1 MTDTPARP
9 RIRVLIA
16 DDHPVVR
23 LGLVTLCASRPDLV
37 VCAEA
42 GSGVEAVAQ
51 YRAHR
56 PDVAVLDLR
65 MPEMDGIQATLAV
78 QREFPASRIL
88 ILSTFDS
95 TEEIYQAIQAGARGY
110 LLKHFVGDEL
120 VEGIRAVHA
129 GEHCLPPAVAERL
142 AERGR
147 QLVPSPREVQVLRLI
162 AKGFSN
168 KEIAAQLSIAPDTVR
183 NHVKHLFDKLDAS
196 DRSEAVV
203 IALERGIF
211 RLD

>member
-1 MTDTPARP
+1 VTASGST

-23 LGLVTLCASRPDLV
+23 LGLVTLCTSRPDLT

-42 GSGVEAVAQ
+42 SNGAEAVMQ
-51 YRAHR
+51 YRVHR
-56 PDVAVLDLR
+56 PDVAILDLR
-65 MPEMDGIQATLAV
+65 MPELDGIRATAGI
-78 QREFPASRIL
+78 QREFPQARIL

-95 TEEIYQAIQAGARGY
+95 TEEIYQALHAGARGY
-110 LLKHFVGDEL
+110 VLKHFVGDEL
-120 VEGIRAVHA
+120 VAGIRSVHGGQHFIPA
-129 GEHCLPPAVAERL
+129 AVAERL

-147 QLVPSPREVQVLRLI
+147 QRVPSDREIEVLRLVS
-162 AKGFSN
+162 KGFSN
-168 KEIAAQLSIAPDTVR
+168 KEIAAHLSIAPDTVR
-183 NHVKHLFDKLDAS
+183 NHVKHLFEKLDAS

-203 IALERGIF
+203 IALERGLL